1 MDYDRYEIDD
11 DSYYLFTCAELKARE
26 YEFVERARFERMLE
40 SEDIDSFLKVLGETV
55 YSPFVSDISTR
66 SSFEKVMIGS
76 YGAMLNYL
84 EERLRD
90 EHKMLSH
97 ILFFEEILHNM
108 KVILKSAVL
117 GKDLGSLFIP
127 VIYDWKQLAETYGSD
142 DDKDV
147 DTFTG
152 KLISYL
158 KDVLEKPGE
167 KDYRKVELGFEKF
180 YSKVMAEVA
189 AGLNRKMISEYMSQ
203 RIDLINI
210 ENIYRWKQM
219 GEKKGFDD
227 ILHNGGNISLEI
239 LKSFEPETMDYTVR
253 ELERTDYGNIAI
265 KGAQHLTS
273 DSSFSSFE
281 RNSDLYF
288 LDYFD
293 NFKYSVSNLEK
304 IFQFFLKKKIELV
317 NINILFTGILYNAKR
332 SNIRCKID

>member
-76 YGAMLNYL
+76 YGAMLDYL

>member
-40 SEDIDSFLKVLGETV
+40 SEDMDSFLKVLGETV

-66 SSFEKVMIGS
+66 SSFEKVMTGS
-76 YGAMLNYL
+76 YGAMLDYL

-127 VIYDWKQLAETYGSD
+127 VIYDWKQLAEAYGSD

-158 KDVLEKPGE
+158 KDVLGKPGE

-180 YSKVMAEVA
+180 YSRTMAEVA
-189 AGLNRKMISEYMSQ
+189 ADLNRKMISEYMSQ

-219 GEKKGFDD
+219 REKKGFDD

-281 RNSDLYF
+281 RNRDLYF

-317 NINILFTGILYNAKR
+317 NINILFTGILHNAKR

>member
-1 MDYDRYEIDD
+1 MDYDRYEIED

-40 SEDIDSFLKVLGETV
+40 SEDMDSFLKVLGETV
-55 YSPFVSDISTR
+55 YSQSVPEISSG
-66 SSFEKVMIGS
+66 SSFEKVMTGS
-76 YGAMLNYL
+76 YGTMLDYL

-108 KVILKSAVL
+108 KVILKSVVL
-117 GKDLGSLFIP
+117 REDLSGLFIP
-127 VIYDWKQLAETYGSD
+127 VIYDWSQLTAMYGSG
-142 DDKDV
+142 DDKDA
-147 DTFTG
+147 DTLTG

-158 KDVLEKPGE
+158 EDVLEKPGE

-180 YSKVMAEVA
+180 YSETMAAVA
-189 AGLNRKMISEYMSQ
+189 AGLNRKMVSEYMSQ

-227 ILHNGGNISLEI
+227 ILHNGGNISMDI
-239 LKSFEPETMDYTVR
+239 LKGFKSETMDYTVR
-253 ELERTDYGNIAI
+253 ELERTDYANIVI
-265 KGAQHLTS
+265 RGAQSLAL

-281 RNSDLYF
+281 RNRDLYF

-293 NFKYSVSNLEK
+293 NFKYSISNLEK
-304 IFQFFLKKKIELV
+304 IFHFFLKKKIELTHL
-317 NINILFTGILYNAKR
+317 NILFTGILYNAER
-332 SNIRCKID
+332 SNIKRKID

>member
-66 SSFEKVMIGS
+66 SSFEKVMTGS
-76 YGAMLNYL
+76 YGAMLDYL

>member
-1 MDYDRYEIDD
+1 MDYDRYEIED

-40 SEDIDSFLKVLGETV
+40 SEDMDSFLKVLGETV
-55 YSPFVSDISTR
+55 YSPFISDISAR
-66 SSFEKVMIGS
+66 SSFEKVMTGS
-76 YGAMLNYL
+76 YGTMLDYL
-84 EERLRD
+84 DERLKD
-90 EHKMLSH
+90 EHRMLSH

-108 KVILKSAVL
+108 KVILKSVVL

-127 VIYDWKQLAETYGSD
+127 VIYDWKQLTETYGSD
-142 DDKDV
+142 GDKDA
-147 DTFTG
+147 DTPAG

-158 KDVLEKPGE
+158 KDVLGKPGE

-180 YSKVMAEVA
+180 YSEVMTAVA
-189 AGLNRKMISEYMSQ
+189 AELNRKMISEYMSQ

-239 LKSFEPETMDYTVR
+239 LKSFESETMDYTAR
-253 ELERTDYGNIAI
+253 ELGGTDYGDIAI

-281 RNSDLYF
+281 RNRDLYF

-293 NFKYSVSNLEK
+293 NFKYSTSNLEK
-304 IFQFFLKKKIELV
+304 IFQFFLKKKIELAS
-317 NINILFTGILYNAKR
+317 INILFIGILYNAKR

>member
-40 SEDIDSFLKVLGETV
+40 SEDMESFLKVLGETV

-66 SSFEKVMIGS
+66 SSFEKVMADS
-76 YGAMLNYL
+76 YGTMLDYL
-84 EERLRD
+84 DERLRD
-90 EHKMLSH
+90 EHRMLSH

-108 KVILKSAVL
+108 KVIFKSVVL

-127 VIYDWKQLAETYGSD
+127 VIYDWKQLAGAYGSD
-142 DDKDV
+142 GDKGV

-167 KDYRKVELGFEKF
+167 KNYRKVELEFEKF
-180 YSKVMAEVA
+180 YLKVMAEVA
-189 AGLNRKMISEYMSQ
+189 ADLNRKMISEYMSQ

-253 ELERTDYGNIAI
+253 ELERTDYGDIAI

-281 RNSDLYF
+281 RNRDLYF

-293 NFKYSVSNLEK
+293 NFKYSTSNLEK
-304 IFQFFLKKKIELV
+304 ILAFFLKKKIELV
-317 NINILFTGILYNAKR
+317 NINILFTGILHNAKR

>member
-1 MDYDRYEIDD
+1 MDYDRYEIED

-40 SEDIDSFLKVLGETV
+40 SEDMDSFLKVLGETV
-55 YSPFVSDISTR
+55 YSPSVPEISSG
-66 SSFEKVMIGS
+66 SSFEKVMTGS
-76 YGAMLNYL
+76 YGIMLDYL

-108 KVILKSAVL
+108 KVILKSVVL
-117 GKDLGSLFIP
+117 REDLSGLFIP
-127 VIYDWKQLAETYGSD
+127 VIYDWSQLTAMYGSG
-142 DDKDV
+142 DDKDA
-147 DTFTG
+147 DTLTG

-180 YSKVMAEVA
+180 YSETMAAVA
-189 AGLNRKMISEYMSQ
+189 AGLNRKMVSEYMSQ

-227 ILHNGGNISLEI
+227 ILHNGGNISMDI
-239 LKSFEPETMDYTVR
+239 LKGFKSETMDYTVR
-253 ELERTDYGNIAI
+253 ELERTDYANIVI
-265 KGAQHLTS
+265 RGAQSLAL

-281 RNSDLYF
+281 RNRDLYF

-293 NFKYSVSNLEK
+293 NFKYSISNLEK
-304 IFQFFLKKKIELV
+304 IFHFFLKKKIELTHL
-317 NINILFTGILYNAKR
+317 NILFTGILYNAER
-332 SNIRCKID
+332 SNIKRKID

>member
-26 YEFVERARFERMLE
+26 NEFVERARFERMLE
-40 SEDIDSFLKVLGETV
+40 SEDMESFLKVLGETV

-66 SSFEKVMIGS
+66 SSFEKVMTDS
-76 YGAMLNYL
+76 YGTMLDYL
-84 EERLRD
+84 DERLRD
-90 EHKMLSH
+90 EHRMLSH

-108 KVILKSAVL
+108 KVILKSVVL

-142 DDKDV
+142 GDKGV

-152 KLISYL
+152 RLISYL

-219 GEKKGFDD
+219 REKKGFDD

>member
-40 SEDIDSFLKVLGETV
+40 SEDMDSFLKVLGETV
-55 YSPFVSDISTR
+55 YSPYVSEISTR
-66 SSFEKVMIGS
+66 SSFEKVMTGS
-76 YGAMLNYL
+76 YGIMLDYL
-84 EERLRD
+84 DERLRD
-90 EHKMLSH
+90 GHRMLSH

-108 KVILKSAVL
+108 KVIFKSVL
-117 GKDLGSLFIP
+117 LGEDLSDLFIP
-127 VIYDWKQLAETYGSD
+127 VIYDWKHLAGVYGSD
-142 DDKDV
+142 DGKDV
-147 DTFTG
+147 DMLTG

-180 YSKVMAEVA
+180 YLKVMAEVA

-203 RIDLINI
+203 RIDLVNM

-227 ILHNGGNISLEI
+227 ILHNGGNISLDI
-239 LKSFEPETMDYTVR
+239 LKSFRSETMDYIVS
-253 ELERTDYGNIAI
+253 ELERTDYGDIAI
-265 KGAQHLTS
+265 RGAQHLTS
-273 DSSFSSFE
+273 DCSFSFFE
-281 RNSDLYF
+281 RNRDLYF

-293 NFKYSVSNLEK
+293 NFKYSISNLEK
-304 IFQFFLKKKIELV
+304 ILAFFLKKKIELSR
-317 NINILFTGILYNAKR
+317 INILFTGILYNAEK
-332 SNIRCKID
+332 SNIKCKVD